1 MEEQVRF
8 LTEQV
13 QALQAELQHQR
24 QQLQQG
30 VGALPQLAAS
40 VEMLARRAARPTGL
54 IDNRGVGKPPTF
66 TNKEDDF
73 LAWSR
78 KTENY
83 VASGLGEEF
92 GGVLRWAQELEEEP
106 TQEALERE
114 FGQAALRPQD
124 LAQLQEWSH
133 QLYAVLLSF
142 TSGESNDLVVGSG
155 EGLRA
160 WRRLARRWD
169 PHTSTTTSKLLR
181 ASVAPGRAG
190 FADFSQCMERW
201 QQLVARYEQRRDRNG
216 VRAVIS
222 DEIERAALEQLVPE
236 NVESHLLL
244 NQHRLDTF
252 DAAWREVKR
261 ILEARTGHR
270 IRAPALN
277 GQLGR
282 PGGDTAGD
290 PMDVHSVQ
298 KGKGRGGRGSG
309 KGQGSGRQSWND
321 RSSASSSR
329 GKGAAAPGSTSRFE
343 GTCQY
348 CGEQGHRAAHCWQK
362 ARETAPQGGKGGKEQ
377 KGGKGKKTKARAS
390 TPTPSSRPARP
401 ASRTRALWTC
411 PCWT

>member
-1 MEEQVRF
+1 M
-8 LTEQV
+8 
-13 QALQAELQHQR
+13 
-24 QQLQQG
+24 
-30 VGALPQLAAS
+30 
-40 VEMLARRAARPTGL
+40 
-54 IDNRGVGKPPTF
+54 
-66 TNKEDDF
+66 
-73 LAWSR
+73 
-78 KTENY
+78 
-83 VASGLGEEF
+83 
-92 GGVLRWAQELEEEP
+92 
-106 TQEALERE
+106 
-114 FGQAALRPQD
+114 
-124 LAQLQEWSH
+124 
-133 QLYAVLLSF
+133 
-142 TSGESNDLVVGSG
+142 
-155 EGLRA
+155 
-160 WRRLARRWD
+160 
-169 PHTSTTTSKLLR
+169 
-181 ASVAPGRAG
+181 
-190 FADFSQCMERW
+190 
-201 QQLVARYEQRRDRNG
+201 
-216 VRAVIS
+216 
-222 DEIERAALEQLVPE
+222 
-236 NVESHLLL
+236 ESHLLL

-329 GKGAAAPGSTSRFE
+329 GKGATAPGSTSRFE
-343 GTCQY
+343 GTCHY
-348 CGEQGHRAAHCWQK
+348 CGKQGHREADCWQK
-362 ARETAPQGGKGGKEQ
+362 AREPAPQGGKGGKEQ